1 MIILLVALFIV
12 FISIWLWFDNSKIKG
27 FSLAGLLTLAIYWR
41 ISSWQYPLSLCIDE
55 AEWLAL
61 ASRLKDCTIP
71 FQCYNGSTTGFL
83 SIGLLNVMPTLGL
96 DLSYFNLRIF
106 GFILCIIPA
115 AILCYYGIRK
125 WYGASVA
132 KQVFPWLSMFMIFGF
147 YNREFLTYNTEYL
160 LMVFYAAVFYLFAT
174 WKQNNFG
181 SKWEPIGMALLL
193 GIMPYVKLQSVPF
206 VFAWY
211 GILLWMGWRNKTWSR
226 LLVWHAA
233 LALATLVFAGYF
245 LYRNIFMDFYRM
257 YIESNAYYVNHRIT
271 SYKYSDNEF
280 IHRLR
285 AFKGMHITTFMP
297 LYLGLLPLILWGL
310 RKKTTRQNSYNQICW
325 PCLWIFICVC
335 YSTYT
340 TGNGYGHYNVLLI
353 VPVMFLLGNVYHIFN
368 AEGMKIQNAL
378 TVIGLVIPMTIY
390 ARRAEIFK
398 YDTTFSLTETEKY
411 IINTTGSGEKVL
423 YMGWVEALEAQV
435 RTQRRLPVRNA
446 TYQYI
451 GIGDSSLRGYYQKGF
466 FHDMQENKPR
476 YVLDMENVMEM
487 PGLKPVKAFILQ
499 HYILDT
505 ILEDNLIYK
514 LKNNH
519 TDVSIK

>member
-1 MIILLVALFIV
+1 MIIYLVALFLFLIA
-12 FISIWLWFDNSKIKG
+12 IWLWFDNGKIKV
-27 FSLAGLLTLAIYWR
+27 FSLAGLLSLAIYWR
-41 ISSWQYPLSLCIDE
+41 ISSWQYPFSLCIDE

-61 ASRLKDCTIP
+61 ASRLTDCNVP

-125 WYGASVA
+125 WYDASVA

-147 YNREFLTYNTEYL
+147 YNREFLSYNTEYL
-160 LMVFYAAVFYLFAT
+160 LMVFYAAVFYLYAS
-174 WKQNNFG
+174 WKRNNFK
-181 SKWEPIGMALLL
+181 SKWEPLGIAILL
-193 GIMPYVKLQSVPF
+193 GVLPYFKLQSVPF

-211 GILLWMGWRNKTWSR
+211 GVLLCMGWRNKTWSR
-226 LLVWHAA
+226 LMVWHVA
-233 LALATLVFAGYF
+233 LASATLVFAGYF

-285 AFKGMHITTFMP
+285 AFKGMHITTFIP
-297 LYLGLLPLILWGL
+297 LYLGLLPLILLGYKKFLPIKTL
-310 RKKTTRQNSYNQICW
+310 RNYISLVSIW
-325 PCLWIFICVC
+325 VFLWVC

-353 VPVMFLLGNVYHIFN
+353 VPVMFLIANLYHI
-368 AEGMKIQNAL
+368 MQNEKPQLVKWL
-378 TVIGLVIPMTIY
+378 TLAGLCVPMLVY
-390 ARRAEIFK
+390 ASRVEVDK
-398 YDTTFSLTETEKY
+398 YNQTNSFTQTEKY
-411 IINTTGSGEKVL
+411 ILKNTPPNEPVL
-423 YMGWVEALEAQV
+423 FMGWVEALEAQV
-435 RTQRRLPVRNA
+435 RTQRQLPVRNA

-451 GIGDSSLRGYYQKGF
+451 TIGDTGLRTYYQAGF
-466 FHDMQENKPR
+466 FDDMKKSRPR
-476 YVLDMENVMEM
+476 YLVDMEEVLEM
-487 PGLKPVKAFILQ
+487 PVLLPVKNFIHS
-499 HYILDT
+499 HYRVDT
-505 ILEDNLIYK
+505 LIEGNVIYK
-514 LKNNH
+514 
-519 TDVSIK
+519 IKK

>member
-1 MIILLVALFIV
+1 MQVLFIV
-12 FISIWLWFDNSKIKG
+12 IFLISILVWLFGNNIYLRWLSI
-27 FSLAGLLTLAIYWR
+27 FSLTGLMITWR
-41 ISSWQYPLSLCIDE
+41 ISSWQYPFSLCIDE

-61 ASRLKDCTIP
+61 ASRLKDCTVP

-115 AILCYYGIRK
+115 SVLCYYGIRK
-125 WYGASVA
+125 WYGTIVA

-147 YNREFLTYNTEYL
+147 YNREFLSYNTEYL

-226 LLVWHAA
+226 LMVWHVA
-233 LALATLVFAGYF
+233 LASATLVFAGYF
-245 LYRNIFMDFYRM
+245 LYRNIFTDFYRM

-285 AFKGMHITTFMP
+285 AFKGMHITTFVP
-297 LYLGLLPLILWGL
+297 LYLGLLPLILLGYKKFLSIKTL
-310 RKKTTRQNSYNQICW
+310 RSNVSLVSIW
-325 PCLWIFICVC
+325 VFLWVC

-340 TGNGYGHYNVLLI
+340 TGNGYGHYNILLI
-353 VPVMFLLGNVYHIFN
+353 VPVMFLIANVYHNIKD
-368 AEGMKIQNAL
+368 EKPILVKWL
-378 TVIGLVIPMTIY
+378 TLAGLCVPMLVY
-390 ARRAEIFK
+390 ASRAEIDK
-398 YDTTFSLTETEKY
+398 YNQTNSFTQTEEYMLNKT
-411 IINTTGSGEKVL
+411 SGNEPVL
-423 YMGWVEALEAQV
+423 FMGWVEALEAQV
-435 RTQRRLPVRNA
+435 RTQRQLPVRNA

-451 GIGDSSLRGYYQKGF
+451 TIGDKGLRTYYQAGF
-466 FHDMQENKPR
+466 FEDMKTSKPR
-476 YVLDMENVMEM
+476 YVLDMEEVLEM
-487 PGLKPVKAFILQ
+487 PGLLPVKTFIQ
-499 HYILDT
+499 EHYRVDT
-505 ILEDNLIYK
+505 LIEGNVIYK
-514 LKNNH
+514 IRN
-519 TDVSIK
+519 